1 MAKKV
6 YKLKTDYPQEVKK
19 YRTSDGKEFEALKAA
34 EEHEED
40 LKNPYYVMYKDNCAE
55 LQKAVQK
62 LNEKEAEIELLNKRI
77 EELQKDLLKGPD
89 RFPTQLPQTDPW
101 KKPCPSFPIVNPAD
115 PSQQPYRWDAIE
127 ISKMSDEE
135 LIDKGYHVYY
145 AGHNRAVIPPSD
157 PLKAHFDNIKTN
169 K

>member
-1 MAKKV
+1 MTKKA
-6 YKLKTDYPQEVKK
+6 YRLATEYPQEVKK
-19 YRTSDGKEFEALKAA
+19 YRTSDYMEFDNIKAA

-40 LKNPYYVMYKDNCAE
+40 LKNPYYKMYKDKCKE
-55 LQKAVQK
+55 LQQAKEQLQK
-62 LNEKEAEIELLNKRI
+62 KEQEIELLNKRI
-77 EELQKDLLKGPD
+77 EGLQKDLLRGPD
-89 RFPTQLPQTDPW
+89 HFPTQLPQDPW

-115 PSQQPYRWDAIE
+115 PSQQPYRWDAVE
-127 ISKMSDEE
+127 ISKMTDEE
-135 LIDKGYHVYY
+135 LMDKGYQVYY